1 MEILKF
7 LKNTVFT
14 ETLFVIQGSMY
25 DTFDQIYPGLGLNY
39 ELGKKKLIYFYIL
52 ITSYHILCHF
62 TSLIGHFILA
72 SVKRSKTIDLLGF
85 QFQHPND
92 SKLKLYSYF
101 MKRTQGL
108 SIEYIPSI
116 RKNYISNNIF
126 KIYIYNY
133 SYKYLKENILRDL
146 FPKGIGYIPF
156 QFFFFYFSM
165 IDSSLESIG
174 ARFND
179 GQEYGK
185 RRANISFVNH
195 VVTLLLILLSIISR
209 KLDQQFL
216 GWK

>member
-14 ETLFVIQGSMY
+14 ETLSVIQGSMY

-39 ELGKKKLIYFYIL
+39 ELGKKKLIYFYIF

-126 KIYIYNY
+126 KIYIIILINI
-133 SYKYLKENILRDL
+133 SKKIFSVIFSQKELDVFL
-146 FPKGIGYIPF
+146 FN
-156 QFFFFYFSM
+156 FFIFYFSM

>member
-126 KIYIYNY
+126 KIYIIILINI
-133 SYKYLKENILRDL
+133 SKKIFSVIFSQKELDIFL
-146 FPKGIGYIPF
+146 FN
-156 QFFFFYFSM
+156 FFFFIF
-165 IDSSLESIG
+165 
-174 ARFND
+174 R
-179 GQEYGK
+179 
-185 RRANISFVNH
+185 
-195 VVTLLLILLSIISR
+195 
-209 KLDQQFL
+209 
-216 GWK
+216 